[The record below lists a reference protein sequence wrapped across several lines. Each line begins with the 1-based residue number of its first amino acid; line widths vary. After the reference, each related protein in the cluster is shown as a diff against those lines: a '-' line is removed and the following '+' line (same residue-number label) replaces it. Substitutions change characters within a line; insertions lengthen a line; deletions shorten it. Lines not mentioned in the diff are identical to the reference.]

1 MGGLLDYFPARAWAA
16 LGALAVIA
24 VVPFFLPPSLGT
36 SVGLSLEEF
45 ILAVAFLELGAAI
58 GVAGIVIHYHDF
70 DREPEEWDFD
80 P

>member
-1 MGGLLDYFPARAWAA
+1 MGGLLDYFPTHAWAA
-16 LGALAVIA
+16 MGALVVIA
-24 VVPFFLPPSLGT
+24 VVPFFLPPSMGT
-36 SVGLSLEEF
+36 SAGLALEQY

-70 DREPEEWDFD
+70 DREPEKWEHD